1 MTEPLIDSEG
11 YPRSDIDV
19 YQVRH
24 ARHQIKCECLE
35 PALCCSCHLFLLALF
50 LLASFTSLYMVLIN
64 NNVLDCHYKFEPI
77 LFPNLQAV
85 KMTTQLS

>member
-24 ARHQIKCECLE
+24 ARHQIKCKCLE
-35 PALCCSCHLFLLALF
+35 PVPSSFLPF
-50 LLASFTSLYMVLIN
+50 LHDHSVPT
-64 NNVLDCHYKFEPI
+64 E
-77 LFPNLQAV
+77 
-85 KMTTQLS
+85 TQLLLYFLWNI